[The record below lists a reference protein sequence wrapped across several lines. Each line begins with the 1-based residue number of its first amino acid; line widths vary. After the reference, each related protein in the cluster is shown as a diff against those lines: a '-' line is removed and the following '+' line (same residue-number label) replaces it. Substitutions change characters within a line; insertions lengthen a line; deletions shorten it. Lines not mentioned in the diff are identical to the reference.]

1 LSSFVYSI
9 DNNTDLLII
18 ATREPKFFFMDAK
31 ELKFLLKLLGC
42 ENYRAA
48 IAQIKP
54 NPGMKAAQ
62 RDAICRRLQE
72 RGFVGMREEVTK
84 INIATAGKSLL
95 ANLEAIEELPI
106 APEELQVL
114 KASSKGTITPGKTKL
129 PAASR
134 QAVIQGLVERGLI
147 KAVEKKIEEVWLSDR
162 GEQYLCL
169 EYHSNSNAKE
179 ITLKML
185 SDYLQL
191 LRQYRPSPS
200 ASPEKDIVSP
210 SDSKPNDEEIL
221 SLIRELDEELGT
233 DNYLE
238 IYHLR
243 QRLQPPLSRKDL
255 DLALYRLAANDKI
268 ELSSLQEVRAYTE
281 EQVEAG
287 IPQDIGGRLFF
298 IIVN

>member
-1 LSSFVYSI
+1 
-9 DNNTDLLII
+9 
-18 ATREPKFFFMDAK
+18 MDAK

-62 RDAICRRLQE
+62 RDSICRRLQE

-84 INIATAGKSLL
+84 INIATAGRSLL
-95 ANLEAIEELPI
+95 ADIEAIEELPI
-106 APEELQVL
+106 ASYELQVL

-134 QAVIQGLVERGLI
+134 QAVIQGLVGRGLI

-162 GEQYLCL
+162 GRQYLCL

-200 ASPEKDIVSP
+200 ASPEKDIGST

-221 SLIRELDEELGT
+221 NLIRELDEELGT
-233 DNYLE
+233 DNYLP
-238 IYHLR
+238 IYHMR
-243 QRLQPPLSRKDL
+243 QRLQPPLSRKEL
-255 DLALYRLAANDKI
+255 DLALYRLEASDKI
-268 ELSSLQEVRAYTE
+268 ELSSLQDVRAYTP